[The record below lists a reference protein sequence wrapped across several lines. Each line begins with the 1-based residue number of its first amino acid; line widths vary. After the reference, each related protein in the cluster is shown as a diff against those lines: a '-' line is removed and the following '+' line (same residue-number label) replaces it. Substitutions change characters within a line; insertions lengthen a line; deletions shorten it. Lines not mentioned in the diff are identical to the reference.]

1 MANLTS
7 KQQQFVKEYLVDL
20 NATQAAI
27 RAGYSSKTANRIAT
41 ENLSKPVLQAAIQE
55 AMRERSERTQITQ
68 DMVLQELAKIGF
80 ADLKSVVSWTK
91 DGKITV
97 KPSDEV
103 DGTIVSEISETE
115 INYGDYIKRTKKVK
129 LHDKL
134 RALEMVGRHLGMF
147 RDNININAEVGVQII
162 DDIK

>member
-1 MANLTS
+1 MAKLTA
-7 KQQQFVKEYLVDL
+7 KQEKFIQEYLIDL

-27 RAGYSSKTANRIAT
+27 RAGYSSKTAAEQSSRLLINVKI
-41 ENLSKPVLQAAIQE
+41 QAAIQE

-68 DMVLQELAKIGF
+68 DKVLQELAKIGF

-91 DGKITV
+91 DGKIIV
-97 KPSDEV
+97 KPSAEV

-129 LHDKL
+129 LHDKI
-134 RALEMVGRHLGMF
+134 RALELIGRHLGMF
-147 RDNININAEVGVQII
+147 KDNLNVQAEVGVQIV

>member
-1 MANLTS
+1 MPKLTA
-7 KQQQFVKEYLVDL
+7 KQEKFIQEYLIDL

-27 RAGYSSKTANRIAT
+27 RAGYSAKTAEVIAF
-41 ENLSKPVLQAAIQE
+41 ENLRKPYLQAAIQE
-55 AMRERSERTQITQ
+55 AMQERAKRTQVTQ
-68 DMVLQELAKIGF
+68 DMIVNELAKIAF
-80 ADLKSVVSWTK
+80 SDLKSVVSWTK
-91 DGKITV
+91 DGKIIV

-103 DGTIVSEISETE
+103 DGTIMSEISETE

-134 RALEMVGRHLGMF
+134 RALELLGRHQGMF
-147 RDNININAEVGVQII
+147 KDNLNINAEVGVQIV